1 LVALAEDSFSWDN
14 SYRSGDYKKHWHL
27 SIPSQELATFLATIS
42 VKKGRALDLGC
53 GAGVETMYLAENG
66 LRASGIDISNKAI
79 GLAKASAQ
87 RRQLRID
94 FRTGTVLD
102 LPYPDKTFSVFN
114 DRGCLHNLDL
124 EEWKSYA
131 SEAARVA
138 KPGAYFLL
146 RGASDREPN
155 HEFTYLTQK
164 RLEKYFRQYF
174 TIGVPRHY
182 MMISDAGTLQSIVA
196 VQRRKI

>member
-1 LVALAEDSFSWDN
+1 LAEDRFSWDN

-27 SIPSQELATFLATIS
+27 SIPSQEIATFLAAIN
-42 VKKGRALDLGC
+42 VKKSRALDLGC

-66 LRASGIDISNKAI
+66 LRASGIDISSKAI
-79 GLAKASAQ
+79 ALAKASAEQ
-87 RRQLRID
+87 RQLRID
-94 FRTGTVLD
+94 FRTGTVLG
-102 LPYPDKTFSVFN
+102 LPYPDKTFSVLN
-114 DRGCLHNLDL
+114 DRGCLHNMEL
-124 EEWKSYA
+124 EEWRKYA
-131 SEAARVA
+131 LEAARVA
-138 KPGAYFLL
+138 KPGALFLL
-146 RGASDREPN
+146 RGASSREPH

-196 VQRRKI
+196 VLRRKI